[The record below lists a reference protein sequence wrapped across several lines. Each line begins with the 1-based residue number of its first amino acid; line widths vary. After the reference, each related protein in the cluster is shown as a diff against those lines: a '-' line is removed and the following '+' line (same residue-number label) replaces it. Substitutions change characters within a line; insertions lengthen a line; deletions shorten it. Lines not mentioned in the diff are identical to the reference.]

1 MNTDRIVDRL
11 GLILET
17 IEDAASW
24 IDNDPD
30 VSAYL
35 DTAIADLRDLK
46 LRIEI
51 EQIRSRVPA

>member
-1 MNTDRIVDRL
+1 MNTDCIGDRL

-51 EQIRSRVPA
+51 EQFRSRVPA